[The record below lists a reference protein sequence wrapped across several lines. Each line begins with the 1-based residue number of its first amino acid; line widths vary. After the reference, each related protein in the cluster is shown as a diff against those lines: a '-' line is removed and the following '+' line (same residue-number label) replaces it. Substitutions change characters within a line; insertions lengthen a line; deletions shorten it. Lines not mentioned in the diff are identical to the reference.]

1 MKRLLTVFLSFVLIM
16 AAAFPVL
23 SEDNSGTNDVVFK
36 EIKAEHKGIFVGL
49 GIISEDYYTENINSA
64 VTRGDFAY
72 MLAAMLGAADIKATQ
87 SYFSD
92 VDLYHYAAGSIQM
105 LFESGIIAGCGDG
118 TFAVNRTVTAEEA
131 SAMLLRIMGYD
142 AIGSGN
148 DKNYVSAKIRSKYS
162 GELTLSQC
170 LEILYNAM
178 FEETI
183 VINGLSGSGVTY
195 SKGDIFLREVMNLD
209 YCDGVLQT
217 AGGRSIY
224 DNLEHHRKIVVGGN
238 SYAVDSDFPEDLL
251 GFKVRVYYST
261 DTNEDKAVALEMLNN
276 TVLTVDMRAYKSY
289 SDNVLSYYGASGGLR
304 KASIINKKDILY
316 NKGVVDDILKYIPKY
331 GNIRLIDN
339 NSDGRY
345 DVVMISGY
353 DSAVISRASNTDM
366 IVQFK
371 NRSAVNLS
379 DYDRIEIVDKNGAKL
394 EVSDLKEND
403 SVCIYTFEDEYIRLE
418 ISSDSLIG
426 KIDTIR
432 SEDDDWKEFTVDGS
446 EYFAYSGYASQ
457 GIDFT
462 AGQTVTLLIDVY
474 GRIAGIITDG
484 DSEWKIGYIMS
495 VKLRLDN
502 LRFEVLNQNGQLE
515 KIDAEEYVKLDGV
528 KKNIYD
534 LQTDINTI
542 YQNFN
547 DVDSSGNEIVTTRI
561 MRYFVNA
568 DGKISKIDTP
578 TILTML
584 DYKGVTVSE
593 NNKLL
598 MRVKGRLHR
607 PESGY
612 KYKIDSPGRVVVDGE
627 VEPSANNIAFV
638 IPEETNTDPDPETD
652 YSVTKIESLKA
663 VKGGDYYISAY
674 NYSPESLTSD
684 ILVIR
689 KDTGTSE
696 DSNIILVDSVVDT
709 YNEETEE
716 VEKVVKGYVNAQA
729 KEYVFDEKNSAV
741 GVQNIKRGDVISF
754 KVQND
759 KMLLR
764 DLIWREDG
772 TGGSKLNS
780 FGIYSSDG
788 TTFHYYSEF
797 RVLLGKIERID
808 GKFALLD
815 VGNTSGFKYDLF
827 TLPNSVLVYDTKGE
841 KGPFYTSESS
851 SIRTL
856 KDGSADTVIVAQ
868 GKRGGVTSMIVI
880 K

>member
-1 MKRLLTVFLSFVLIM
+1 MKRLLTIFLSFVLIM
-16 AAAFPVL
+16 AASVPVL
-23 SEDNSGTNDVVFK
+23 SEDDSSTNDVVVK
-36 EIKAEHKGIFVGL
+36 EIKADHKEVFVGL
-49 GIISEDYYTENINSA
+49 GIVSEDYYTENIHSA

-72 MLAAMLGAADIKATQ
+72 MLGAMLNAADVKATQ

-105 LFESGIIAGCGDG
+105 LFERGIIAGCGDG
-118 TFAVNRTVTAEEA
+118 TFAVDRIVTAEEA
-131 SAMLLRIMGYD
+131 SAILLRIMGYD
-142 AIGSGN
+142 AIGEVS

-170 LEILYNAM
+170 LEILYTAM

-183 VINGLSGSGVTY
+183 VVNGVSSSGVAY
-195 SKGDIFLREVMNLD
+195 KKGDIFLREIMKLD
-209 YCDGVLQT
+209 YADGVLQT
-217 AGGRSIY
+217 VGGRSMY
-224 DNLEHHRKIVVGGN
+224 DNRGHYNRIVVDGIK
-238 SYAVDSDFPEDLL
+238 YEADSDFSADLL
-251 GFKVRVYYST
+251 GFKVRVFYST
-261 DTNEDKAVALEMLNN
+261 ADENKAVALEALDN
-276 TVLTVDMRAYKSY
+276 TVLTVDMKAYRDY
-289 SDNVLSYYGASGGLR
+289 SDNVLSYYSTSGGSR
-304 KASIINKKDILY
+304 KANIINTKDILY
-316 NKGVVDDILKYIPKY
+316 NNGVVNDIKANIPKY
-331 GNIRLIDN
+331 GKIILIDN
-339 NSDGRY
+339 DCDGIY
-345 DVVMISGY
+345 DVVMIYGY
-353 DSAVISRASNTDM
+353 ESAIISRASSTDNL
-366 IVQFK
+366 VQFK
-371 NRSAVNLS
+371 NHSAIDLS
-379 DYDRIEIVDKNGAKL
+379 EYDEVEIVDQNGKKL
-394 EVSDLKEND
+394 EISDLKEND
-403 SVCIYTFEDEYIRLE
+403 AVCIYTFKKDYVRLE
-418 ISSDSLIG
+418 VSSDSLLG
-426 KIDTIR
+426 KIDAVDTE
-432 SEDDDWKEFTVDGS
+432 SNWVEFTIDGKQ
-446 EYFAYSGYASQ
+446 YFAYSNYSSQ
-457 GIDFT
+457 GIDFN
-462 AGQTVTLLIDVY
+462 AGQTVTLMLDGY

-495 VKLRLDN
+495 VKLKRDI
-502 LRFEVLNQNGQLE
+502 LRFEVLNQNGQIE

-534 LQTDINTI
+534 LETDINTI

-584 DYKGVTVSE
+584 DYTGVTVSE

-638 IPEETNTDPDPETD
+638 IPEETNTDPDIETD

-696 DSNIILVDSVVDT
+696 DSNIILVDRVVDR
-709 YNEETEE
+709 YNEETDEI
-716 VEKVVKGYVNAQA
+716 EKVLKGYVNAQK
-729 KEYVFDEKNSAV
+729 KEYVVNEKSSTVTVANV
-741 GVQNIKRGDVISF
+741 KRGDVISF